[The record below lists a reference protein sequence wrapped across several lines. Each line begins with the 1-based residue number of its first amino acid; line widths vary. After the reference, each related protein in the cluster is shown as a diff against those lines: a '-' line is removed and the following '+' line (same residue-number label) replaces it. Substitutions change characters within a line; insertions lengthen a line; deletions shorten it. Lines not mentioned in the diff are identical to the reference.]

1 VVNGSATGF
10 AVDEPVGQS
19 LCCYQSDGS
28 THNPCT
34 VGGTTDFGAT
44 SSRPDVYFERMFGNE
59 GSMLDELRT
68 DPMMARLLDDL
79 AAGKDVGHYGRLVVA
94 MVGQH
99 FATEDELVALL
110 SHDPDFPEDKA
121 RVMVR
126 TVIDTGY
133 SPPSREKILEF
144 QSRQEYPIIE
154 NPEDPDAGN
163 VYKHLQFPND
173 VYDHIEH
180 YHEQKLHTQ

>member
-1 VVNGSATGF
+1 
-10 AVDEPVGQS
+10 
-19 LCCYQSDGS
+19 
-28 THNPCT
+28 
-34 VGGTTDFGAT
+34 
-44 SSRPDVYFERMFGNE
+44 
-59 GSMLDELRT
+59 
-68 DPMMARLLDDL
+68 
-79 AAGKDVGHYGRLVVA
+79 
-94 MVGQH
+94 
-99 FATEDELVALL
+99 
-110 SHDPDFPEDKA
+110 
-121 RVMVR
+121 MVR